1 MIEPVFAHLLRAD
14 RHLHSRGDAAHTETL
29 AMITAYNAKKY
40 LRKPPQHT
48 LDNQTNQNQE
58 EVSMATALSHT
69 VAA

>member
-40 LRKPPQHT
+40 LRKTTPAHT
-48 LDNQTNQNQE
+48 
-58 EVSMATALSHT
+58 
-69 VAA
+69 